1 MEIKVISEFK
11 ENFPS
16 CMPNGILHNDHP
28 DKANVMAFIDAANSL
43 GYQCNYF
50 GGIDRLIQLYLKHQ
64 PADHENIYIN
74 LGAGLSQP
82 YMHLQGP
89 VLCDLLGLNYSDS
102 TPFTVAFMRNKY
114 FSKEAVKSLKYKVPD
129 GILIDQYTDKQRV
142 ISKIRQ
148 YPVIVKPNSEGASV
162 GITDD
167 SVVFS
172 ENDLLTKVCDLSGQF
187 EEVLVEQYIAGA
199 DFTVLIFGNPPNYEM
214 VEALVYQT
222 GGNLNQSK
230 AIRSLSNKASHGSN
244 RFLMEYFFSTE
255 IVQRAKNESIRIFEH
270 FGARDRARIDYRI
283 TEKGDIYFLEINA
296 DPSISPVADAGAI
309 GKYRNIGFEGIV
321 SAYIQ
326 AVLKRYFPVNN
337 D

>member
-1 MEIKVISEFK
+1 MEIRVISEFK
-11 ENFPS
+11 ESFPS
-16 CMPNGILHNDHP
+16 YMPDGILHNDHP
-28 DKANVMAFIDAANSL
+28 DRANVMAFIDVVNSL
-43 GYQCNYF
+43 GYKCSYF
-50 GGIDRLIQLYLKHQ
+50 GGIDQLIQLYQEHSQ
-64 PADHENIYIN
+64 VNHENIYII

-82 YMHLQGP
+82 YMHLQAP

-102 TPFTVAFMRNKY
+102 TPFTVALMRNKY

-129 GILIDQYTDKQRV
+129 GILIDRYTDKRKA

-148 YPVIVKPNSEGASV
+148 YPVIVKPNSEGSSV

-172 ENDLLTKVCDLSGQF
+172 ENDLLTKVCNLSAQF
-187 EEVLVEQYIAGA
+187 EEVLVEQYITGA
-199 DFTVLIFGNPPNYEM
+199 DFTVLIFGNPGNYEM

-222 GGNLNQSK
+222 GGSLNQSK
-230 AIRSLSNKASHGSN
+230 AIRSLTNKATHGSD
-244 RFLMEYFFSTE
+244 RFPMEYYYPAE
-255 IVQRAKNESIRIFEH
+255 IVQYAKDESIHIFEH

-283 TEKGDIYFLEINA
+283 TDNGDIYFLEINA

-309 GKYRNIGFEGIV
+309 GQYRNIGFDGVV

-326 AVLKRYFPVNN
+326 AVLKRYSA
-337 D
+337 

>member
-16 CMPNGILHNDHP
+16 CISNGILHNDHP
-28 DKANVMAFIDAANSL
+28 DKANVMAFIDAVNSL
-43 GYQCNYF
+43 GYQCSYF
-50 GGIDRLIQLYLKHQ
+50 GGIDQLIQLYQEHLS
-64 PADHENIYIN
+64 ADHENIYVN
-74 LGAGLSQP
+74 LGAGLSQT
-82 YMHLQGP
+82 YMHLQAP
-89 VLCDLLGLNYSDS
+89 VLCDLLELNYSDS
-102 TPFTVAFMRNKY
+102 TPFTVALMRNKY
-114 FSKEAVKSLKYKVPD
+114 FSKEAVKSLHYKVPD
-129 GILIDQYTDKQRV
+129 GILIDRYTDKQKA
-142 ISKIRQ
+142 ISKIQQ
-148 YPVIVKPNSEGASV
+148 YPIIVKPNSEGSSV

-172 ENDLLTKVCDLSGQF
+172 ENDLLAKVCNLSRQF

-199 DFTVLIFGNPPNYEM
+199 DFTVLIFGNPPDYEI

-222 GGNLNQSK
+222 GNSLNQNK
-230 AIRSLSNKASHGSN
+230 AIRSLSNKASHGSD
-244 RFLMEYFFSTE
+244 RFLMEDYYPAE
-255 IVQRAKNESIRIFEH
+255 IVQRAKDESIHIFEY

-283 TEKGDIYFLEINA
+283 TDKGDIYFLEINA

-326 AVLKRYFPVNN
+326 AVVKRCFG
-337 D
+337 

>member
-11 ENFPS
+11 ENFPP

-28 DKANVMAFIDAANSL
+28 DKANVMAFIDAVNSL
-43 GYQCNYF
+43 GYQCSYF
-50 GGIDRLIQLYLKHQ
+50 GGVDRLIQLYQEHL
-64 PADHENIYIN
+64 PTDHENIYIN

-82 YMHLQGP
+82 YMHLQAP
-89 VLCDLLGLNYSDS
+89 ILCDLLGLNYSDS
-102 TPFTVAFMRNKY
+102 TPFTVALMRNKH
-114 FSKEAVKSLKYKVPD
+114 FSKDAVKSLKYKVPD
-129 GILIDQYTDKQRV
+129 GILIDRYTNKQKV

-148 YPVIVKPNSEGASV
+148 YPVIVKPNSEGSSV

-172 ENDLLTKVCDLSGQF
+172 ENDLLAKVCELSGQF
-187 EEVLVEQYIAGA
+187 EEILVEQYIAGA
-199 DFTVLIFGNPPNYEM
+199 DLTVLIFGNPTNYEM

-222 GGNLNQSK
+222 GGSLNQSR

-244 RFLMEYFFSTE
+244 RFLMEYYYPDK
-255 IVQRAKNESIRIFEH
+255 IVQLVKNESIHIFEH
-270 FGARDRARIDYRI
+270 FGARDSARIDYRI
-283 TEKGDIYFLEINA
+283 TDKGDIYFLEINA

-309 GKYRNIGFEGIV
+309 GRYRNIGFGGVV

-326 AVLKRYFPVNN
+326 AVLKRYSG
-337 D
+337 

>member
-11 ENFPS
+11 ESFPS
-16 CMPNGILHNDHP
+16 CIPNGILHNDHP
-28 DKANVMAFIDAANSL
+28 NKANVMAFIEAVNAL
-43 GYQCNYF
+43 GYQCSYF
-50 GGIDRLIQLYLKHQ
+50 GGINRLMQLYQEHQ
-64 PADHENIYIN
+64 PTDHENIYIN

-102 TPFTVAFMRNKY
+102 TPFTVALMRNKH
-114 FSKEAVKSLKYKVPD
+114 FSKEAVKSLNYRVPD
-129 GILIDQYTDKQRV
+129 SILIDRYTDKQKA

-148 YPVIVKPNSEGASV
+148 YPVIVKPNSEGSSV

-172 ENDLLTKVCDLSGQF
+172 ENDLRDRVFSLSGQF
-187 EEVLVEQYIAGA
+187 EEILVEQYIAGA
-199 DFTVLIFGNPPNYEM
+199 DFTVLILGNPSNYEM

-222 GGNLNQSK
+222 DGSLNQSK
-230 AIRSLSNKASHGSN
+230 AIRSLSNKASHGSD
-244 RFLMEYFFSTE
+244 RFLMECYYPAE
-255 IVQRAKNESIRIFEH
+255 VIQRVKDESIHIFEY

-283 TEKGDIYFLEINA
+283 TDKGDIYFLEINA
-296 DPSISPVADAGAI
+296 DPSISPTADAGAI
-309 GKYRNIGFEGIV
+309 GRYRNIGFEGVV

-326 AVLKRYFPVNN
+326 AVLKRYSN
-337 D
+337 